1 MLDRLGFPLRGNYYV
16 LAILAFYNL
25 LNDVLSVSRA
35 NTVLA
40 WLLEKSVRYFD
51 TCGMDRN
58 SARLLIIPAAHL
70 SPRFISL
77 SGFATAFDHVVN
89 GTWSFTF
96 FAPNNDAIESLN
108 ERYRD
113 WLVSPLGRDTIG
125 NLLIHHY
132 VPNTKFMTSS
142 FNETYGRF
150 QTGSY
155 LLVGAQ
161 AIDNTVVLNRV
172 AHIVEGDI
180 NVDSGI
186 VHIIDRVLSPSYQE
200 WEPENARL
208 ISQTFIPGSCSNPA
222 LPYC

>member
-1 MLDRLGFPLRGNYYV
+1 MSWLYLLSITFSMMFSLCQGQTQSLLGYLKNR
-16 LAILAFYNL
+16 
-25 LNDVLSVSRA
+25 S
-35 NTVLA
+35 
-40 WLLEKSVRYFD
+40 D
-51 TCGMDRN
+51 TSKLVEWIETPPG
-58 SARLLIIPAAHL
+58 
-70 SPRFISL
+70 
-77 SGFATAFDHVVN
+77 
-89 GTWSFTF
+89 SFTF

-186 VHIIDRVLSPSYQE
+186 VHIIDRVLSHRIRNGNQRMRGSSH
-200 WEPENARL
+200 RHSFLDRVL
-208 ISQTFIPGSCSNPA
+208 ILLCLTAKPDTHQKKKNPYIGIPLHPA
-222 LPYC
+222 LGRERAHTYIWYPHQFLI